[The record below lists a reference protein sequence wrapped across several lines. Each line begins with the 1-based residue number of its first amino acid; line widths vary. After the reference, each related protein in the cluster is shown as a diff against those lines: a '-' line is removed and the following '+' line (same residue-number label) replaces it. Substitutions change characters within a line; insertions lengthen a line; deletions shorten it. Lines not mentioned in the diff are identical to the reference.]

1 MCMTQIQEIKAVV
14 EKNVI
19 KEALLKK
26 LEGDIIVAETDLK
39 IFLTKPV
46 AVAEH
51 IDYITTAER
60 KLEALTTARDKLNT
74 LTWVH
79 LGAVKGLK
87 SEI

>member
-1 MCMTQIQEIKAVV
+1 MTESSGLIFNI
-14 EKNVI
+14 
-19 KEALLKK
+19 LLNS
-26 LEGDIIVAETDLK
+26 LLK